1 MITLTTLMVFVSAGL
16 SAPAQTCNAPS
27 GALVSGFMQ
36 AWSASDPK
44 RLSRL
49 FAQDADLVT
58 PDCTRSTGRENI
70 EAFYDAVFAHGY
82 RGSIGRGEVVSE
94 RALSPDISLIDAQW
108 SISGA
113 RTPGGAPRGDE
124 TGIMA
129 AVIGRTEEGWRILA
143 LRENGGASTF
153 SPFPPT
159 R

>member
-1 MITLTTLMVFVSAGL
+1 MKAHQALWPIVTQCRVLGVSTSGYYAWL
-16 SAPAQTCNAPS
+16 KRPPS
-27 GALVSGFMQ
+27 LHCEIDIAIG
-36 AWSASDPK
+36 DH
-44 RLSRL
+44 
-49 FAQDADLVT
+49 
-58 PDCTRSTGRENI
+58 I